1 MERIGQ
7 CKDEQKSKVERGS
20 LIAPARLG
28 SARFGSA
35 GLDRAR
41 LGAVRPSSAQLGST
55 EPSSLLIGSLTAR
68 SLSDWWGALPPGS
81 RVPVPAGG
89 IASSRQA
96 EGDGDSPQHQQSGA
110 AHNFNCSRHF
120 GKENI
125 AKDWLTQKEGL
136 LLREAPDQSRNI
148 IASVQCILDRE
159 NFVRELGRYLRHS
172 DFLNLRKKEL
182 LYKKYIEDVSEP
194 FMQKMKDRMD
204 SQSQEE
210 MQKRRREQL
219 SQYLNYCTKKGYVFL
234 DDYDP
239 SEYDPFFQK
248 TCTDWKDGSR

>member
-1 MERIGQ
+1 MGSVNSSEGPWLQRFANGRPVRKPKGQ
-7 CKDEQKSKVERGS
+7 QPWK
-20 LIAPARLG
+20 A
-28 SARFGSA
+28 
-35 GLDRAR
+35 
-41 LGAVRPSSAQLGST
+41 
-55 EPSSLLIGSLTAR
+55 
-68 SLSDWWGALPPGS
+68 
-81 RVPVPAGG
+81 
-89 IASSRQA
+89 
-96 EGDGDSPQHQQSGA
+96 
-110 AHNFNCSRHF
+110 
-120 GKENI
+120 
-125 AKDWLTQKEGL
+125 
-136 LLREAPDQSRNI
+136 APDQSRNM

-248 TCTDWKDGSR
+248 TCTDWKDGSRQSA